1 MNYKGQYGL
10 WFPADTARL
19 MLADVKELKIDR
31 DKLKEQQ
38 IQIDKLNSKLEIR
51 AERFLILTE
60 NKKLSDKKAEMANE
74 AFGNCTKILDR
85 LEEKQTKWYRHPAF
99 FVGLGVVLTIAL
111 QIATAE
117 ILQTI

>member
-10 WFPADTARL
+10 WFPANTARL
-19 MLADVKELKIDR
+19 MLKDIKELDIVREKASE
-31 DKLKEQQ
+31 LQLH
-38 IQIDKLNSKLEIR
+38 IDKLNTKIEIKE
-51 AERFLILTE
+51 ERFLILTE

-74 AFGNCTKILDR
+74 AFGNCTKSLDR

-99 FVGLGVVLTIAL
+99 FVGLGVVLTVAL